1 MKGTQETA
9 VNSDT
14 LWNAGNLLAIV
25 QQVIHCNLLL
35 IDHIHSL
42 LQKIVSYMSS
52 TNQNKLNSIAAKYI
66 IQKWLFLQI
75 TLLVYICVYVYM
87 YVCIYACICVF
98 VDVLIYI
105 DKYRY
110 ILMEQW
116 WLLVQVKT
124 VLKCHTP
131 GFKCFCFQKKT
142 LRNIKTLNRLSLT

>member
-1 MKGTQETA
+1 
-9 VNSDT
+9 
-14 LWNAGNLLAIV
+14 
-25 QQVIHCNLLL
+25 
-35 IDHIHSL
+35 
-42 LQKIVSYMSS
+42 MSS

-105 DKYRY
+105 DRYRY
-110 ILMEQW
+110 ILMEQR
-116 WLLVQVKT
+116 WLLVQVKA

-131 GFKCFCFQKKT
+131 GFKCFYSKRKT
-142 LRNIKTLNRLSLT
+142 